1 MRILPGLAYN
11 DMKRLLPG
19 LAYNDMKRILPGLA
33 YNDMK
38 RILPG
43 LTNNDMKLPLA
54 GFSSMAGKNAWP
66 LPGFFLSGLSDVS
79 RGEYPPAPARGFFLT
94 SGAGTPYNDSLYR
107 ADLTRKG
114 ARGVCIKK

>member
-1 MRILPGLAYN
+1 M
-11 DMKRLLPG
+11 
-19 LAYNDMKRILPGLA
+19 RILPGLA

-43 LTNNDMKLPLA
+43 
-54 GFSSMAGKNAWP
+54 FFSMAGKSTPAAGR
-66 LPGFFLSGLSDVS
+66 LLFDG
-79 RGEYPPAPARGFFLT
+79 REEYPGPWPAILRWQGRMPGRCRGSFSPDFPMYKEVSTPAAARGFFLT